1 MKKLNYIIQAVCFSS
16 IFILGCKE
24 SIDPPPEPITYF
36 PVLEVSGSHY
46 EIGHA
51 IGETFESKISS
62 SFSAL
67 QNIYSLID
75 TLISTDEERFYDQYL
90 DTVTNTYP
98 HFIQELQGMADGSNF
113 PFRNFFISSMIPEY
127 VHLLGLKN
135 NDAVTGCST
144 VSFVHDGRLF
154 LSHNEDGNYLLKD
167 LLFIVKA
174 HPTGKPSFNS
184 LGLPGLILSVAPA
197 MNDAGIFYSGNYVSG
212 TEFVEGGIPY
222 AFVERSIMEATTMD
236 EAIAKVINTGVAY
249 CFHIN
254 IASKNEKRIVSLE
267 VTPDKYCMEEVDGFF
282 VHTNHFIQAG
292 MTQYTIPN
300 ENSESRYQVLKNLSD
315 AFANKQDEVNGNLLT
330 EFLSSHDQ
338 WVNSPC
344 SHASAENHISATFG
358 STLFDITEETWRIS
372 FNNPCEKKF
381 QNISF

>member
-1 MKKLNYIIQAVCFSS
+1 MKRFYYIIAVICFSS
-16 IFILGCKE
+16 IFLSGCRE
-24 SIDPPPEPITYF
+24 SDDPPPEPITYF

-46 EIGHA
+46 EIGYA
-51 IGETFESKISS
+51 IGETFKSKIST

-67 QNIYSLID
+67 QNIYNLID
-75 TLISTDEERFYDQYL
+75 TLISTDQERFYDQYL
-90 DTVTNTYP
+90 DTVTKTYP
-98 HFIQELQGMADGSNF
+98 HFIQELQGMADGSNL

-135 NDAVTGCST
+135 HEGVTGCST
-144 VSFVHDGRLF
+144 VSFVHDGKLF

-174 HPTGKPSFNS
+174 HPTGKPSFNN
-184 LGLPGLILSVAPA
+184 LVLPGLILSVAPA
-197 MNDAGIFYSGNYVSG
+197 MNDAGIFYSGNYVTG

-236 EAIAKVINTGVAY
+236 EAIAKVTNTGVAY

-254 IASKNEKRIVSLE
+254 IASGNDERIVSLE
-267 VTPDKYCMEEVDGFF
+267 VTPDKYYMEEVDGFF
-282 VHTNHFIQAG
+282 VHTNHFIQPG

-300 ENSESRYQVLKNLSD
+300 TNSESRYEVLKNLSD
-315 AFANKQDEVNGNLLT
+315 TFANQQGEVTGDLLT
-330 EFLSSHDQ
+330 EFLSSHEQ
-338 WVNSPC
+338 WINSPC
-344 SHASAENHISATFG
+344 SHGNAENHISATLG
-358 STLFDITEETWRIS
+358 STLFDITAGTWRIS

-381 QNISF
+381 QTIEF